1 MGVSKFTYDWN
12 YTAATSGRSRAIVYW
27 SLAQAPELPQTLYLY
42 ARSEASPSEVAELLN
57 RAIHEV
63 EPGAF
68 VTRILHLEDVA
79 NGYLRTPRFYAM
91 LLGVFAV
98 LALALAATGVA
109 GVVAQSVAGRTREIG
124 IRMALGAHAAGLQR
138 RIVWETWWAVGGGCI
153 AGLVG
158 AVLLTRLLES
168 MLYGVAPNDVWTLAG
183 AALSILGLG
192 LLAALIPAR
201 RATQIDPMRVLTEG

>member
-1 MGVSKFTYDWN
+1 M
-12 YTAATSGRSRAIVYW
+12 
-27 SLAQAPELPQTLYLY
+27 Q
-42 ARSEASPSEVAELLN
+42 
-57 RAIHEV
+57 
-63 EPGAF
+63 
-68 VTRILHLEDVA
+68 ILHLEDVA

-109 GVVAQSVAGRTREIG
+109 GVVAQSVSGRTREIG
-124 IRMALGAHAAGLQR
+124 IRMALGAHAERLQR

-153 AGLVG
+153 AGLIC
-158 AVLLTRLLES
+158 AVVLTRLLES

-201 RATQIDPMRVLTEG
+201 RATRIDPMRVLTEG